1 MRLFP
6 NWMKVIDKHQKN
18 CGRDQSLSQAA
29 KLIWK
34 TKLFWGAR
42 VEQGIMA
49 SFQSNANR
57 VSDQSKKMCA
67 SSFTKVQDISDISVN
82 SLVLVEC
89 FTNIAP
95 KYLVR

>member
-1 MRLFP
+1 MVEISLFH
-6 NWMKVIDKHQKN
+6 KQ
-18 CGRDQSLSQAA
+18 QSLFGKRNFFGGLGSSRALWQVSNQMQIEFQISQ
-29 KLIWK
+29 KSK
-34 TKLFWGAR
+34 C
-42 VEQGIMA
+42 
-49 SFQSNANR
+49 
-57 VSDQSKKMCA
+57 KKMCA